1 MGMCIVYC
9 SLNGI
14 VKGSLVL
21 VGLVVVVV
29 SAVVAQQA
37 RLPMMTALE
46 ERIQERVNVPSH
58 IPIGNLS
65 C

>member
-1 MGMCIVYC
+1 
-9 SLNGI
+9 
-14 VKGSLVL
+14 VL

-37 RLPMMTALE
+37 RLPMTTALE
-46 ERIQERVNVPSH
+46 ERIQEGVNVPSH
-58 IPIGNLS
+58 IPIGNLF